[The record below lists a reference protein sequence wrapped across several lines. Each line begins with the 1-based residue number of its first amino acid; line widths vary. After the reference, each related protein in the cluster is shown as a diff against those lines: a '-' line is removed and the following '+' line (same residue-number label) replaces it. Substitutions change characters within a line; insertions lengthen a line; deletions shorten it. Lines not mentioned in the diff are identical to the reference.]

1 MDFDAHT
8 LIEPDAVLASQFFDA
23 LRRQGLP
30 EGEYRLMLAVLE
42 DALHCFVQHAGD
54 TDRDKREL
62 YADAARW
69 ITGPSDGGLYSFATI
84 CDVLG
89 IDAGFLR
96 GRLLKQRDATL
107 ARRRNAAVAAGARR

>member
-1 MDFDAHT
+1 MDFDAHA

-42 DALHCFVQHAGD
+42 DALHCFVEHAGD
-54 TDRDKREL
+54 PDRDKREL
-62 YADAARW
+62 YTDAARW
-69 ITGPSDGGLYSFATI
+69 ITGRSDGGLYSFGSI

-89 IDAGFLR
+89 IDVDFLR

-107 ARRRNAAVAAGARR
+107 ARRRQAAAADVARW